1 MPGSRPRSSMGR
13 FLGPVRLA
21 ALSPPFWTHWL
32 CRACCLCCK
41 MPQSWG
47 NGIVRSSFL
56 TLCASSASLLNRLA
70 QSSFCWLQS
79 TLKQENQSGSS
90 AGGCL
95 WALCCA
101 LAWCFHPGVL
111 LVTIIWHRL
120 IQSESVLVSTDVIQS
135 VHVEVE
141 CGTQPY
147 NSAVKGKERRGKRMC
162 SVPFVCCAV
171 TLCKLWS

>member
-1 MPGSRPRSSMGR
+1 
-13 FLGPVRLA
+13 
-21 ALSPPFWTHWL
+21 
-32 CRACCLCCK
+32 

-147 NSAVKGKERRGKRMC
+147 NSAVKGKERRGRGC
-162 SVPFVCCAV
+162 VAFLLCAV
-171 TLCKLWS
+171 LLHYASCDPNMYCILQKKKKKKMSE